1 MNVLAYGYD
10 ENKNK
15 TEKKKTTKEKE
26 ILTEC
31 KVNERWT
38 SVFPPSRIF
47 SLLSRSFH
55 SIASV

>member
-1 MNVLAYGYD
+1 MNGLAYGYD

-31 KVNERWT
+31 KVNER
-38 SVFPPSRIF
+38 
-47 SLLSRSFH
+47 
-55 SIASV
+55 